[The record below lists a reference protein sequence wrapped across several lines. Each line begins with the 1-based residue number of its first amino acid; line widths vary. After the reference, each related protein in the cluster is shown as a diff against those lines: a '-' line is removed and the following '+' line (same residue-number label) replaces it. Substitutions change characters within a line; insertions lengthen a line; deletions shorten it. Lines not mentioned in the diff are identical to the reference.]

1 MKKQHLRK
9 LSTWITRVLLILLT
23 GWLLMC
29 LVLVGLIYYYG
40 TVDGA
45 RSADAIVVLGA
56 GLRSDGQPGWALTRR
71 SSQGAERWKEGY
83 APYVLC
89 TGGQAP
95 SQWRSE
101 AAACRELLLRFGVPD
116 EAILLEERSRSTEEN
131 ALNSREILDNR
142 GWNRVLLVSDSYHM
156 FRAGIL
162 FRLQGFE
169 VSLSPV
175 ARERIN
181 YQSFYVYSVAREIA
195 ALHFYAV
202 KEILRLPVTYL
213 P

>member
-1 MKKQHLRK
+1 M
-9 LSTWITRVLLILLT
+9 LLV
-23 GWLLMC
+23 GWLLLC
-29 LVLVGLIYYYG
+29 LLLVGMIHHFG
-40 TVDGA
+40 TVD
-45 RSADAIVVLGA
+45 RSRPADVIVVLGA
-56 GLRSDGQPGWALTRR
+56 GLRPDGQPGWALTRR
-71 SSQGAERWKEGY
+71 SMQGADRWKAGY

-101 AAACRELLLRFGVPD
+101 AAACRELLLNAGVPD

-131 ALNSREILDNR
+131 AINSRAILDNR

-156 FRAGIL
+156 FRASVL
-162 FRLQGFE
+162 FQVQGFE
-169 VSLSPV
+169 VSRSPV
-175 ARERIN
+175 SPERIN
-181 YQSFYVYSVAREIA
+181 YQSFYYYSIAREIA
-195 ALHFYAV
+195 ALHFYAI